1 VAVRGSYAYVAD
13 GYWGLAILDLTPRP
27 QVTSIAW
34 TNGIA
39 IVSYTNTLA
48 GTNYTLEYCTD
59 LRLRNWQ
66 PVATQP
72 ASGPSATQTD
82 YAAGDRQRYYRVYY
96 RP

>member
-1 VAVRGSYAYVAD
+1 MLRLLRIAAAYKLAVK
-13 GYWGLAILDLTPRP
+13 LH
-27 QVTSIAW
+27 
-34 TNGIA
+34 
-39 IVSYTNTLA
+39 IVFTAMCQNSLA

-72 ASGPSATQTD
+72 ASGPSATQMD
-82 YAAGDRQRYYRVYY
+82 CAAGDGQRYYRVYY